1 MTRGQKVE
9 KIFMKELTKCP
20 YCGNK
25 KGMINKFTIT
35 GEDYYDFQGNFLGQ
49 AFNGIYKYNKRLV
62 CNKCGK
68 QIMKFDEL
76 LKFREE
82 RGELW

>member
-9 KIFMKELTKCP
+9 KIFMKELTKRP

-49 AFNGIYKYNKRLV
+49 AFINITNV
-62 CNKCGK
+62 
-68 QIMKFDEL
+68 
-76 LKFREE
+76 
-82 RGELW
+82 